1 MRNTASFGEW
11 GPGRTNIEVAVDLDG
26 VAIDDFAVE
35 AFCNMKGEAALAGA
49 GRTND
54 GDEGQSSS
62 RCSSNKRSGMCFNR
76 RYTLM
81 MTEAVT
87 WPPLSNGERGSGPL
101 GSRGRRNRMI
111 AYARAALVVVGL
123 GIFGVTPLFCQ
134 QGVAAGAISAGKPDK
149 KADAYYTFA
158 MAHLYGELASA
169 YGNRGEYV
177 NKAIDFYKEA
187 MKLDPDSSYIGEELA
202 ELYVQTQQLE
212 RATTQANELIKAN
225 PNNAG
230 PHKILARI
238 YARQIGDP
246 DQGKVDQAMLKSA
259 TAEYVKIVELD
270 PKDVESLSM
279 LARLYR
285 ISHDD
290 AGAEKVYRQLQVA
303 DPNGDDALTG
313 LAAVYA
319 DRGDMASAIDMLKQA
334 ADRNP
339 DPRTITS
346 LAELYEQNKD
356 YNNAADTW
364 LKALPLTNDN
374 AQVRRHLAAS
384 LLAANRPDEA
394 LKFLR
399 ELSQE
404 DPKNV
409 ELQLQLV
416 ELLERSGDFVG
427 AHAALSKAQAVGNTP
442 QIRMAEAVLLE
453 AEGNAPKAITVLEG
467 LMAETKKSQYN
478 DAERGLRIQIVEL
491 MARMLRGANR
501 IPEAVTTFRMISE
514 LNPPAAPR
522 VEVEI
527 IETLMGARDFKGAR
541 AAADAALRKFPDERL
556 IRLEH
561 ASVLANTGQ
570 FDAAITELKAM
581 PGAAKDRDTQMQI
594 AQIQDKGKRFADE
607 AKTLDLAESLS
618 NSAPEKEAI
627 EFMRGAMFE
636 RQKNFD
642 AAEQSFRKVL
652 TIDPTNAGAMN
663 YLGYMLADR
672 GVKLDEAHKL
682 ISRALE
688 IDPGNG
694 AYLDSLGWALYR
706 LNRLDEAAA
715 ELNKALAKI
724 GKDPTVHDHLA
735 EVYAKQGKMKEAIQ
749 QWEASITEMKA
760 SSAAELDPDE
770 LAKITKKLDAAK
782 QKSAGKK

>member
-1 MRNTASFGEW
+1 MRDSATFGDW
-11 GPGRTNIEVAVDLDG
+11 GSGRANIEVPVDLDG
-26 VAIDDFAVE
+26 VTIDDFALKPFRNLE
-35 AFCNMKGEAALAGA
+35 GEAALAGP
-49 GRTND
+49 GRPD
-54 GDEGQSSS
+54 Y
-62 RCSSNKRSGMCFNR
+62 RNKRSEMCFNR

-81 MTEAVT
+81 MTEAVS
-87 WPPLSNGERGSGPL
+87 WLPGSGPL

-123 GIFGVTPLFCQ
+123 GVFGGVPLFSQ

-158 MAHLYGELASA
+158 MAHLYGELAST
-169 YGNRGEYV
+169 YGNRGEYI
-177 NKAIDFYKEA
+177 NKAIDFYKDA
-187 MKLDPDSSYIGEELA
+187 MKLDPDASYIGEELA
-202 ELYVQTQQLE
+202 ELYVQAQQLE
-212 RATTQANELIKAN
+212 RATAQANELIKVN

-259 TAEYVKIVELD
+259 TAEYAKIVEID

-290 AGAEKVYRQLQVA
+290 VAAEKAYRQLLVA

-313 LAAVYA
+313 LAAVFA

-334 ADRNP
+334 VDRNP
-339 DPRTITS
+339 DPRTVTT
-346 LAELYEQNKD
+346 LAEFYEQNKD

-374 AQVRRHLAAS
+374 AQVRRHLAAT
-384 LLAANRPDEA
+384 LMAANRPDEA
-394 LKFLR
+394 LKFLQ

-416 ELLERSGDFVG
+416 ELLERKGDFVG
-427 AHAALSKAQAVGNTP
+427 AHAALARAQAVSNTP
-442 QIRMAEAVLLE
+442 QVRMAEAVLLE
-453 AEGNAPKAITVLEG
+453 AEGNGPKAISVLDG
-467 LMAETKKSQYN
+467 LMAETKKSQYT
-478 DAERGLRIQIVEL
+478 DPERGLRIQVVEL
-491 MARMLRGANR
+491 LARMQRGANR
-501 IPEAVTTFRMISE
+501 IADAVASFRMISE

-527 IETLMGARDFKGAR
+527 IETLMAARDFKGAR
-541 AAADAALRKFPDERL
+541 AAADAALKKFPEERL

-570 FDAAITELKAM
+570 YDAAIAELKAL
-581 PGAAKDRDTQMQI
+581 PNAAKDRDTQIQI
-594 AQIQDKGKRFADE
+594 AQVQDKAKRFADQ
-607 AKTLDLAESLS
+607 AKTLELAESLS
-618 NSAPEKEAI
+618 NSAPEKQVI
-627 EFMRGAMFE
+627 EFMRGAMYE

-642 AAEQSFRKVL
+642 AAETAFRKVL
-652 TIDPTNAGAMN
+652 TLDPTNAGAMN
-663 YLGYMLADR
+663 YLGYMFADR

-694 AYLDSLGWALYR
+694 AYLDSLGWALFR

-715 ELNKALAKI
+715 ELNKALVKI

-735 EVYAKQGKMKEAIQ
+735 EVYSKQGKMKEAIQ
-749 QWEASITEMKA
+749 QWEASISEMKA
-760 SSAAELDPDE
+760 ASPAELDQDE
-770 LAKITKKLDAAK
+770 LAKISKKLEAAK
-782 QKSAGKK
+782 LKSSGKK